1 MKKLSVWIAA
11 ATSLALLSI
20 SANANGGVAPVPE
33 MDAGSAALAI
43 GLVAGIVALIR
54 ERR

>member
-1 MKKLSVWIAA
+1 MKKLLAWIAT
-11 ATSLALLSI
+11 ATALALVSTNA
-20 SANANGGVAPVPE
+20 SAIPAVPE
-33 MDAGSAALAI
+33 MDAGSAAMAI

>member
-1 MKKLSVWIAA
+1 MKKLLACIAA
-11 ATSLALLSI
+11 ATSLALVSL
-20 SANANGGVAPVPE
+20 SANAYVAPVPE
-33 MDAGSAALAI
+33 MDAGSAAMAI

>member
-1 MKKLSVWIAA
+1 MRKLLAWIAA
-11 ATSLALLSI
+11 ATSLALVSV
-20 SANANGGVAPVPE
+20 SASAGSVVVPE

-43 GLVAGIVALIR
+43 GLVAGIVALVR

>member
-1 MKKLSVWIAA
+1 MRALLGRIVAA
-11 ATSLALLSI
+11 ASLALISLS
-20 SANANGGVAPVPE
+20 AFAGPAVPE
-33 MDAGSAALAI
+33 MDAGSAALAM

>member
-1 MKKLSVWIAA
+1 MKKLIAWIAS
-11 ATSLALLSI
+11 ATSLALVSL
-20 SANANGGVAPVPE
+20 SANAFVEAVPE
-33 MDAGSAALAI
+33 MDAGSAALAM

>member
-1 MKKLSVWIAA
+1 M
-11 ATSLALLSI
+11 SI
-20 SANANGGVAPVPE
+20 SASAYGGSAVPE
-33 MDAGSAALAI
+33 MDAGSAAMAI

>member
-1 MKKLSVWIAA
+1 MNKLLIWIAA
-11 ATSLALLSI
+11 TSSLALVSLDA
-20 SANANGGVAPVPE
+20 SAQQVVVPE
-33 MDAGSAALAI
+33 MDAGSAALAL

>member
-1 MKKLSVWIAA
+1 MKKLLAWIAA
-11 ATSLALLSI
+11 ATSLALLSL
-20 SANANGGVAPVPE
+20 SANAITAVPE
-33 MDAGSAALAI
+33 MDAGSAAMAI

>member
-1 MKKLSVWIAA
+1 LVSTNA
-11 ATSLALLSI
+11 
-20 SANANGGVAPVPE
+20 SAIAPVPE
-33 MDAGSAALAI
+33 MDAGSAAMAL

>member
-1 MKKLSVWIAA
+1 MRMLLGRIVAA
-11 ATSLALLSI
+11 ASLALISLS
-20 SANANGGVAPVPE
+20 AYATPPPTVPE
-33 MDAGSAALAI
+33 MDAGSAAMAM

>member
-1 MKKLSVWIAA
+1 MSTLLGRIAA
-11 ATSLALLSI
+11 AVSLALVAFGA
-20 SANANGGVAPVPE
+20 SANNNPVQVPE
-33 MDAGSAALAI
+33 MDAGSAAMAI

>member
-1 MKKLSVWIAA
+1 MKKLLAWIAA
-11 ATSLALLSI
+11 ATALALMSTNA
-20 SANANGGVAPVPE
+20 SATPVVPE
-33 MDAGSAALAI
+33 MDAGSAALAL

>member
-1 MKKLSVWIAA
+1 MKKLIAWIAA
-11 ATSLALLSI
+11 ATSLALVSI
-20 SANANGGVAPVPE
+20 NANAFEAVPE
-33 MDAGSAALAI
+33 MDAGSAALAL

>member
-1 MKKLSVWIAA
+1 MKTLLGRILAA
-11 ATSLALLSI
+11 ASLALVAF
-20 SANANGGVAPVPE
+20 SASATPVAVPE
-33 MDAGSAALAI
+33 MDAGSAAMAI